1 MRWIV
6 VLLVVF
12 FFGLQYRLWVGEG
25 SWAHIVSLEK
35 KISDQKDI
43 NERLVQRNKVLE
55 IEILGLKNGK
65 ESVEERARLDLGLVK
80 KGETFY
86 LLVDKNKQ

>member
-1 MRWIV
+1 MRWIL
-6 VLLVVF
+6 VLLVF
-12 FFGLQYRLWVGEG
+12 FFFSLQYRLWVGEG
-25 SWAHIVSLEK
+25 SWAQIVSLEK
-35 KISDQKDI
+35 KIADQKNV
-43 NERLVQRNKVLE
+43 NERLVQRNELLE

-65 ESVEERARLDLGLVK
+65 ESVEERARSDLGLVK

>member
-1 MRWIV
+1 MRWIL
-6 VLLVVF
+6 VLLIIF
-12 FFGLQYRLWVGEG
+12 FFGLQYRLGVGEG

-35 KISDQKDI
+35 KIADQKDV
-43 NERLVQRNKVLE
+43 NKQLVQRNKFLE
-55 IEILGLKNGK
+55 IEILGLKNGR
-65 ESVEERARLDLGLVK
+65 ESVEERARSDLGLVK